1 MTDIINDII
10 NATPAELRA
19 FIERIEAQNAF
30 IKDYTEA
37 RKEVY
42 DDAKSRGFC
51 TKTIRKIVALRK
63 KQADQIAEEEAIEQ
77 LYREALGMS

>member
-1 MTDIINDII
+1 MTDTI

-19 FIERIEAQNAF
+19 FIERIEMQNAF

-37 RKEVY
+37 RKEIY

-51 TKTIRKIVALRK
+51 TKTIRKIVSLRQ

>member
-1 MTDIINDII
+1 MTDTI
-10 NATPAELRA
+10 NATPSELRA
-19 FIERIEAQNAF
+19 FIERIEMQNAF

-37 RKEVY
+37 RKEIY

-51 TKTIRKIVALRK
+51 TKTIRKIVSLRQ

>member
-1 MTDIINDII
+1 MTDTI

-19 FIERIEAQNAF
+19 FIERIELQNAF

-77 LYREALGMS
+77 LYRQALGMS

>member
-1 MTDIINDII
+1 MTDTI
-10 NATPAELRA
+10 NATPSELRA
-19 FIERIEAQNAF
+19 FIERIEMQNAF

-37 RKEVY
+37 RKEIY

-51 TKTIRKIVALRK
+51 TKTIRKIVSLRK

>member
-1 MTDIINDII
+1 MTDTI

-19 FIERIEAQNAF
+19 FIERIELQNAF

-51 TKTIRKIVALRK
+51 TKTIRKIVSLRQ

-77 LYREALGMS
+77 LYRQALGMS

>member
-1 MTDIINDII
+1 MTDTI

-19 FIERIEAQNAF
+19 FIERIELQNAF

>member
-1 MTDIINDII
+1 MTDTI

-19 FIERIEAQNAF
+19 FIERIELQNAF

-51 TKTIRKIVALRK
+51 TKTIRKIVSLRQ

>member
-1 MTDIINDII
+1 MTDTI

-19 FIERIEAQNAF
+19 FIERIEMQNAF

-42 DDAKSRGFC
+42 DEAKSRGFC
-51 TKTIRKIVALRK
+51 AKTIRKIVALRK